1 MLSFIVLLSFSSSL
15 AKRRLSLHHE
25 PCIARPT
32 PIDVNPVALKYFRFM
47 ISLDKCIQK
56 YPKICVPKKN
66 KRHKC

>member
-1 MLSFIVLLSFSSSL
+1 MLSVIVLLSFSSSL

-32 PIDVNPVALKYFRFM
+32 LIDVNPVELKYFRFM